1 MAAETE
7 EDLADVETCDAA
19 VAELAAGVA
28 SPLPAELSPLLLK
41 NKSRLA
47 ATRRWRGMTQ
57 AELAAKIGIRQGYL
71 SDLETKRRKGLDSTM
86 ERLAAA
92 LEVPVAWIA

>member
-1 MAAETE
+1 
-7 EDLADVETCDAA
+7 LAAA
-19 VAELAAGVA
+19 VTFLCV
-28 SPLPAELSPLLLK
+28 
-41 NKSRLA
+41 
-47 ATRRWRGMTQ
+47 WRAIT
-57 AELAAKIGIRQGYL
+57 AKIGIRQGYL

>member
-1 MAAETE
+1 LARDHG
-7 EDLADVETCDAA
+7 ED
-19 VAELAAGVA
+19 
-28 SPLPAELSPLLLK
+28 
-41 NKSRLA
+41 R
-47 ATRRWRGMTQ
+47 
-57 AELAAKIGIRQGYL
+57 IRQGYL

>member
-1 MAAETE
+1 
-7 EDLADVETCDAA
+7 LARD
-19 VAELAAGVA
+19 
-28 SPLPAELSPLLLK
+28 
-41 NKSRLA
+41 
-47 ATRRWRGMTQ
+47 
-57 AELAAKIGIRQGYL
+57 LAAKIGIRQGYL

>member
-1 MAAETE
+1 
-7 EDLADVETCDAA
+7 LAAA
-19 VAELAAGVA
+19 VTFLCV
-28 SPLPAELSPLLLK
+28 
-41 NKSRLA
+41 
-47 ATRRWRGMTQ
+47 WRTIT
-57 AELAAKIGIRQGYL
+57 AELAAKIGIGQGYL

>member
-1 MAAETE
+1 MPSWELTSSFGRRRHLPLCLARDHG
-7 EDLADVETCDAA
+7 ED
-19 VAELAAGVA
+19 
-28 SPLPAELSPLLLK
+28 
-41 NKSRLA
+41 R
-47 ATRRWRGMTQ
+47 
-57 AELAAKIGIRQGYL
+57 IRQGYL